1 MSKITK
7 IRIISVRYLRRLI
20 EKFFADG
27 SIILSS
33 SIAYYFLFSIF
44 PLMLILISISGFLV
58 DSLNLSIPILDFVE
72 ERIPIVYSF
81 TETNIEKAVQHRRGV
96 GITGVAFLLLSTTY
110 VFDSIQFALNKI
122 FKTESH
128 RKFWK
133 QKIFGFLIISMV
145 FGLIFFSFVFSTILF
160 YLADIILAFIAL
172 GETISN
178 LLVRF
183 MSLAIGLLFNFAIF
197 GLVYFFGTNK
207 RIGIKNIY
215 IGAIVAAL
223 AWETSKHIFIIF
235 LNRFA
240 TFELTYGSVGSIIGF
255 LLWIYISS
263 IILLLGAQINS
274 LTLE

>member
-1 MSKITK
+1 
-7 IRIISVRYLRRLI
+7 
-20 EKFFADG
+20 
-27 SIILSS
+27 
-33 SIAYYFLFSIF
+33 
-44 PLMLILISISGFLV
+44 
-58 DSLNLSIPILDFVE
+58 
-72 ERIPIVYSF
+72 
-81 TETNIEKAVQHRRGV
+81 
-96 GITGVAFLLLSTTY
+96 
-110 VFDSIQFALNKI
+110 
-122 FKTESH
+122 
-128 RKFWK
+128 
-133 QKIFGFLIISMV
+133 MV

>member
-96 GITGVAFLLLSTTY
+96 GIIGVAFLLLSTTY